1 MNRFEVVTL
10 LAASPARVFEA
21 SLDVETH
28 LGSMADSG
36 ERVIGGVTTG
46 RMKLGDSVTWQARHL
61 GIQWRMRVLITAC
74 DPPNYFVDE
83 QTSGPFK
90 RWHHAHY
97 FDNDGCG
104 GTVMRDVVEFAAPL
118 GPLGAVAEAAVL
130 NRYMAKLIRQRN
142 EYLKT
147 YLGTG

>member
-1 MNRFEVVTL
+1 MKRFEIVTR
-10 LAASPARVFEA
+10 LAAPPERVFEA

-36 ERVIGGVTTG
+36 EHVVGGVTAG
-46 RMKLGDSVTWQARHL
+46 QLKLGDSVTWRATHF

-74 DPPNYFVDE
+74 EPPNFFVDE
-83 QTSGPFK
+83 QVHGPFK

-97 FDNDGCG
+97 FENDGAS

-118 GPLGAVAEAAVL
+118 GPLGAIAEAVVL
-130 NRYMAKLIRQRN
+130 KRYMPKLIRQRN
-142 EYLKT
+142 EYLKAH
-147 YLGTG
+147 LAS